1 MEFSRPRTRTTALG
15 AASGVFL
22 VLVAIATLV
31 GQPWVYVASPIAA
44 GAQIVAAVLTL
55 AIGAGLVALSLLE

>member
-1 MEFSRPRTRTTALG
+1 MEFHRPTTRSTRLGTATG
-15 AASGVFL
+15 TFL

-31 GQPWVYVASPIAA
+31 GQPWVYVESGVAA

-55 AIGAGLVALSLLE
+55 LIGAGLLYLSLVE